1 MDGSLV
7 QEWSDAQEPEHNAE
21 LHDNHLMAVAVA
33 GGEDSMPAG
42 GLKPSKLDEMLF
54 EGHMSSMKN

>member
-7 QEWSDAQEPEHNAE
+7 QEWSDAQEPEHNAD

-42 GLKPSKLDEMLF
+42 GLKLDEMLF